1 MSPNKFCPYCG
12 NPVKQTDKFCIIC
25 GKPMLIGIP
34 KPEKAPEIKDTKKEK
49 EKKETKEKLDEL
61 ISDEKIEK
69 EERLEEKSVEKE
81 KKKGKKGKEK
91 EEVKP
96 LPEEVK
102 EQIVFYIEYNDIQLN
117 KKLLTEKLDEILK
130 STKDSRYEWDNNF
143 KKEVNIK
150 LEAVKALI
158 EELKQN
164 ETVIKQKME
173 EPFIVQKLNSNIE
186 SKIFQLENLTREHKL
201 HKIDRET
208 FEKLREKY
216 KQEKTDLETE
226 KEELVIGMKLWIQE
240 LKLEKAEL
248 ASERKLNKGRF
259 SAKEISEEEY
269 KENDKNFN
277 LKLKKITAK
286 VDKLEELTK

>member
-1 MSPNKFCPYCG
+1 ML
-12 NPVKQTDKFCIIC
+12 TD
-25 GKPMLIGIP
+25 IP
-34 KPEKAPEIKDTKKEK
+34 KPEKTPRIEDTKKEK

-61 ISDEKIEK
+61 ISDEQIE
-69 EERLEEKSVEKE
+69 EEEQLEEKREEKKKKKGKKEKE
-81 KKKGKKGKEK
+81 KKKI
-91 EEVKP
+91 KP

-117 KKLLTEKLDEILK
+117 KKVLTEKLDEILK
-130 STKDSRYEWDNNF
+130 STKDSRYDWDNKF
-143 KKEVNIK
+143 KREVTIK

-164 ETVIKQKME
+164 EKVVKQKME
-173 EPFIVQKLNSNIE
+173 EPFIVQKLNSDIE
-186 SKIFQLENLTREHKL
+186 AKIFQLENLTREHKL

-208 FEKLREKY
+208 FEILREKY
-216 KQEKTDLETE
+216 KQEKADLESK
-226 KEELVIGMKLWIQE
+226 KEDLVTGMKLWIQE

-269 KENDKNFN
+269 EENDKNYD
-277 LKLKKITAK
+277 LKLNKITAK
-286 VDKLEELTK
+286 LNTLEELTK

>member
-1 MSPNKFCPYCG
+1 
-12 NPVKQTDKFCIIC
+12 
-25 GKPMLIGIP
+25 MLTGIP
-34 KPEKAPEIKDTKKEK
+34 KPEKVHEIKDTKKEK
-49 EKKETKEKLDEL
+49 EKKGTREKLDEI

-69 EERLEEKSVEKE
+69 EEQLEEKIIEEE
-81 KKKGKKGKEK
+81 KKKGKKIKEK
-91 EEVKP
+91 REVKP

-117 KKLLTEKLDEILK
+117 KKVLTGKLDEILK
-130 STKDSRYEWDNNF
+130 STKDPRYEWDNDF
-143 KKEVNIK
+143 KREVTIK

-164 ETVIKQKME
+164 EKVIKQKME
-173 EPFIVQKLNSNIE
+173 EPFIVQKLNSNID

-216 KQEKTDLETE
+216 KQEKKDLENE
-226 KEELVIGMKLWIQE
+226 KEDLVSGMKLWIQE
-240 LKLEKAEL
+240 LKLEKAEI

-259 SAKEISEEEY
+259 SAKEISEEDY
-269 KENDKNFN
+269 KKNDKGYDI
-277 LKLKKITAK
+277 KLNKITTK
-286 VDKLEELTK
+286 VNTLEELTK

>member
-1 MSPNKFCPYCG
+1 
-12 NPVKQTDKFCIIC
+12 
-25 GKPMLIGIP
+25 MLTGIP
-34 KPEKAPEIKDTKKEK
+34 KPEKAPEVKDIKREK
-49 EKKETKEKLDEL
+49 EKKETKDKLDEL
-61 ISDEKIEK
+61 ISEEQIEK
-69 EERLEEKSVEKE
+69 EELLVEKSVEKE

-91 EEVKP
+91 REVKP

-117 KKLLTEKLDEILK
+117 KNVLTEKLDEILK
-130 STKDSRYEWDNNF
+130 STKDSRYEWDKDF
-143 KKEVNIK
+143 KREVTIK

-164 ETVIKQKME
+164 EKVIKQKME
-173 EPFIVQKLNSNIE
+173 EPFIVQKLNSNID

-216 KQEKTDLETE
+216 KQEKTDLESE
-226 KEELVIGMKLWIQE
+226 KEDLVTGMKLWIQE
-240 LKLEKAEL
+240 LKLEKAEI

-269 KENDKNFN
+269 IENDKTFD
-277 LKLKKITAK
+277 LKLNKITAK
-286 VDKLEELTK
+286 VNTLEELTK

>member
-1 MSPNKFCPYCG
+1 MPKFCPYCG
-12 NPVKQTDKFCIIC
+12 NPVKQSDKFCIIC
-25 GKPMLIGIP
+25 GKPMLTGIP
-34 KPEKAPEIKDTKKEK
+34 KSEKAPEIKDTKKE
-49 EKKETKEKLDEL
+49 KETKEKLDEL

-69 EERLEEKSVEKE
+69 AERLEEKSVEKE
-81 KKKGKKGKEK
+81 KKKWKKGKEK
-91 EEVKP
+91 KEVKP

-117 KKLLTEKLDEILK
+117 KKVLTEKLDEILI

-164 ETVIKQKME
+164 EKVIKQKME

-216 KQEKTDLETE
+216 KQEKIDLEIE
-226 KEELVIGMKLWIQE
+226 KEDLVVGMKLWIQE

-269 KENDKNFN
+269 KENDKNFD

-286 VDKLEELTK
+286 VDTLEELTK